1 MTILGAERS
10 AETGCGQ
17 LIFDPL
23 LVDILH
29 GPLSPVVGNG
39 PVKSLHDRSD

>member
-39 PVKSLHDRSD
+39 LLKSVHAQSD